1 VRLKRYLEMR
11 GADGV
16 PWGRLPA
23 LPAFWV
29 GLLYDDDTLNA
40 AWDLVSHWNA
50 YERQALRDDVPRLGF
65 KARIRDRYLF
75 EIALECLKLSHAG
88 LRRRNRVDQSGRDE
102 SRFLEPLERILDC
115 GRTPAEEMLEK
126 FNGAWGGSVEPAYQE
141 YAF

>member
-29 GLLYDDDTLNA
+29 GLLYDDTSLDA
-40 AWDLVSHWNA
+40 AWEIVKHWNA
-50 YERQALRDDVPRLGF
+50 HERQSLRDDVPRLGF
-65 KARIRDRYLF
+65 KARIRDHYLF
-75 EIALECLKLSHAG
+75 EIARECLTLAHSG
-88 LRRRNRVDQSGRDE
+88 LRRRAHVDHLGRDE
-102 SRFLEPLERILDC
+102 TRYLEPLDRIIES
-115 GRTPAEEMLEK
+115 GRTPAEEMLAK
-126 FNGAWGGSVEPAYQE
+126 FHGPWHGSVEPAYDE